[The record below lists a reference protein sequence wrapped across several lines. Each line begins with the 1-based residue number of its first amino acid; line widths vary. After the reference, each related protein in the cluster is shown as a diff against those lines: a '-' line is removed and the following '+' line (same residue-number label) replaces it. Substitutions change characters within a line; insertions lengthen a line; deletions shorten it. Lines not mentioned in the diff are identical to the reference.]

1 MRGDRVLLGFAI
13 CTLDGFVVGF
23 LVAVVVGWGC

>member
-13 CTLDGFVVGF
+13 CTVDGFVVG
-23 LVAVVVGWGC
+23 LVVGVFGWGC